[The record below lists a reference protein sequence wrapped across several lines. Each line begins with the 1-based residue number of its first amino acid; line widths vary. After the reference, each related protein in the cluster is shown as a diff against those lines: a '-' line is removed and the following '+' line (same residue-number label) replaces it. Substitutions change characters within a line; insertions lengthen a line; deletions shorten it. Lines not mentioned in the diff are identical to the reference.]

1 MISSYLGS
9 YKSIVKHNGYILEDT
24 IYSIT
29 TKDIAFQAIIIYP
42 MRHDTICIYEKHPM
56 YLSRSQVRRE
66 RTDHHAPSTKEG
78 PSMIKKKKK
87 KGASTVNR
95 KEERLSDKRKK
106 VSLDEMK
113 KGVHPYGKRGG
124 HTLSLL

>member
-124 HTLSLL
+124 HTLPLL